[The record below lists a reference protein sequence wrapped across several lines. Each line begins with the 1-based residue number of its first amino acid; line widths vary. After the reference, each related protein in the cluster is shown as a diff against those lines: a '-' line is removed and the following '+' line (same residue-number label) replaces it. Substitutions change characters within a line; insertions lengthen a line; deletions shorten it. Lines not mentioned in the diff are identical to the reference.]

1 MAALRGN
8 LSLLPAVVARFPCV
22 IRSAAPLPLLPL
34 RYNRRRSPPLHQLRG
49 FASPL
54 GDRGKAKEDEYFRR
68 AELELL
74 EKLRKRLAAEQAAS
88 EGGQQAEGAD
98 GPRKASK
105 SGSSPLG
112 DRGKAK
118 EDEYFRRAELELLE
132 KLRKRLAAEQ
142 AASEGGQQAE
152 GADGPRK
159 AN

>member
-8 LSLLPAVVARFPCV
+8 LSLLPVVARFPCV

-34 RYNRRRSPPLHQLRG
+34 RYYRRRSPPLHQLRA

>member
-98 GPRKASK
+98 GPRKA
-105 SGSSPLG
+105 
-112 DRGKAK
+112 
-118 EDEYFRRAELELLE
+118 
-132 KLRKRLAAEQ
+132 
-142 AASEGGQQAE
+142 
-152 GADGPRK
+152 
-159 AN
+159 N